1 MIIADCPTMA
11 TAVAPKATIEQKLDT
26 AAEFKDAGNG
36 FYKASD
42 FKAAAGKYHRAILY
56 MKGIDNDLH
65 GTPAFLQSASVD
77 PNHEKH
83 IDPALEQRCIQ
94 LNISIYNNLCACLL
108 QQKDSKAERIKELAE
123 VVLELDK
130 NNEKAWFRHGQ
141 AAVRLNDFEKAKES
155 FGKVAELSEGRN
167 KEVPRWLQKCD
178 VELKKRRDKELKMYK
193 EMFGNDFKP
202 EAWE

>member
-1 MIIADCPTMA
+1 MA
-11 TAVAPKATIEQKLDT
+11 TAAPPKATIEDKLVS
-26 AAEFKDAGNG
+26 AAEFKDAGNTL
-36 FYKASD
+36 YKAGD
-42 FKAAAGKYHRAILY
+42 FKGAASKYHKAILY

-77 PNHEKH
+77 PNHKKH
-83 IDPALEQRCIQ
+83 IDAALEKRCIE
-94 LNISIYNNLCACLL
+94 LNISVYNNLCMCLL
-108 QQKDSKAERIKELAE
+108 QKKDSKADRIKELAE

-141 AAVRLNDFEKAKES
+141 ACVRLNDFEKAKES
-155 FGKVAELSEGRN
+155 FAKVAELSEGKN
-167 KEVPRWLQKCD
+167 KEVPRWIQKCD
-178 VELKKRRDKELKMYK
+178 LELKKRRDKELTMYK